1 MRLFPSLRLGLL
13 IHKARKSKKVALK
26 VAPCALKVWR
36 TETSPAQV
44 PDHNAT
50 GASAVSWE
58 GIGKLIG

>member
-13 IHKARKSKKVALK
+13 MHKARKSKK

-36 TETSPAQV
+36 TETSPAQA